1 MEFGRNQRVV
11 TTFAFRQMS
20 EAEQKISR
28 CTGGGKKGVQK
39 VCQTA
44 TRRMLVLSA
53 ERKRSAWRIPNEGAS
68 THHVKI

>member
-11 TTFAFRQMS
+11 TTLAFRQMS

-28 CTGGGKKGVQK
+28 CTGGDRKDVQK

-44 TRRMLVLSA
+44 TRRILVLPA
-53 ERKRSAWRIPNEGAS
+53 EKCMAY
-68 THHVKI
+68 TQ